1 MQVDAT
7 VSEPSHIRYT
17 RRMTEVASRELRN
30 STRSLLSRVEAGEQ
44 ITITVDGRPVAQLV
58 PIRDRPR
65 WISRADFV
73 NRVIAV
79 QADPWLADEL
89 TELAGDSTDELPP
102 L

>member
-1 MQVDAT
+1 
-7 VSEPSHIRYT
+7 
-17 RRMTEVASRELRN
+17 MTEVASRELRN

-44 ITITVDGRPVAQLV
+44 ITITVDGRPVARLV

>member
-7 VSEPSHIRYT
+7 VSEPSHTCYN

-58 PIRDRPR
+58 AIRDRPR
-65 WISRADFV
+65 WISRSDFV
-73 NRVIAV
+73 NRVIAD
-79 QADPWLADEL
+79 QADPGLADEL
-89 TELAGDSTDELPP
+89 ADLAGGSTDELPP

>member
-1 MQVDAT
+1 
-7 VSEPSHIRYT
+7 
-17 RRMTEVASRELRN
+17 MTEVASRELRN
-30 STRSLLSRVEAGEQ
+30 NTRSLLSRAEAGEQ

-73 NRVIAV
+73 NRVIAD
-79 QADPWLADEL
+79 QADPGLADEL
-89 TELAGDSTDELPP
+89 ADLAGESTDELPP

>member
-7 VSEPSHIRYT
+7 VSEPSHICYT
-17 RRMTEVASRELRN
+17 CRMAEVASRELRN

-73 NRVIAV
+73 NRVIAD
-79 QADPWLADEL
+79 QADPGLADEL